1 MTPIGIAQSVP
12 APRWRYGKF
21 CAALPHLIQ
30 NIIGYCALN
39 CRNFSKSHI
48 WRQNSKN
55 PGKSKVD
62 FRFSR
67 FFQNDKRKHNFSL
80 DCVFSGA
87 KKLQFWK
94 FRIFSMTNSAKFQ
107 PFIPQNIRASALW
120 SARHR
125 LRRRAC
131 ISHFKNYNPFREI
144 SRNHSAKFHRIC
156 ELILI

>member
-39 CRNFSKSHI
+39 CRNFSKSPI
-48 WRQNSKN
+48 WRQNSKK

-67 FFQNDKRKHNFSL
+67 FFQNDKRKPNFSL
-80 DCVFSGA
+80 DCAFSDV
-87 KKLQFWK
+87 KNFN
-94 FRIFSMTNSAKFQ
+94 FDNSAFFQ
-107 PFIPQNIRASALW
+107 WQIPQNFNRSFRKISRFQHCD
-120 SARHR
+120 RHDTDSVGSPVYR
-125 LRRRAC
+125 
-131 ISHFKNYNPFREI
+131 ISTSHYNPFREI
-144 SRNHSAKFHRIC
+144 SRSHSVKFHRI
-156 ELILI
+156 IP